1 MQECRSGRIMS
12 EREEFDRTIAYGEHA
27 LDALRQNSLPAYPRY
42 YEFWYTYAAGLNGQL
57 NRALN
62 EAIRD
67 NGALSR
73 ADIDRLYVEL
83 LSPTRL
89 SDEVESIGLQLS
101 KELVDLNTAV
111 RSATD
116 EADVYGSSLGGALR
130 ALVNTKDPEAVS
142 RIAKHLS
149 GETSSMQ
156 AANRE
161 LQEKLADS
169 KRQVDDLRSSLETV
183 RMDSQTD
190 ALTGVGNRK
199 MFDQSIAT
207 LEQNVQLDAP
217 FSLLMG
223 DVDYFKKFN
232 DTYGHQTGDQVL
244 RLVATAMKSSVKGSD
259 IVARY
264 GGEEFAVLLPNTR
277 LEQAMRV
284 AEHVRLA
291 VMSKELI
298 KRSTGERLGRIS
310 ISIGCSMWSAGDSS
324 GSMIERADAAL
335 YAAKRAGRNQVM
347 SQDASGMMMPM
358 AA

>member
-1 MQECRSGRIMS
+1 MS
-12 EREEFDRTIAYGEHA
+12 EREEFDRTIAYGELA
-27 LDALRQNSLPAYPRY
+27 IDALKQNLLPAYPRY
-42 YEFWYTYAAGLNGQL
+42 YEFWYTYAAGINGQL
-57 NRALN
+57 NRAMN

-89 SDEVESIGLQLS
+89 SDEVETIGLQLS
-101 KELVDLNTAV
+101 KELGDLNTAV
-111 RSATD
+111 RSASD
-116 EADVYGSSLGGALR
+116 KADTYGTSLGGALR
-130 ALVNTKDPEAVS
+130 ALVNAKDPETVS

-149 GETSSMQ
+149 GETARMQ
-156 AANRE
+156 ATNRE
-161 LQEKLADS
+161 LQEKLEDS
-169 KRQVDDLRSSLETV
+169 KRQVDDLRLNLETV

-199 MFDQSIAT
+199 LFDHSIIA
-207 LEQNVQLDAP
+207 LEQTARPDAP

-223 DVDYFKKFN
+223 DVDFFKKFN

-284 AEHVRLA
+284 AEQIRVA
-291 VMSKELI
+291 VMSKELV

-310 ISIGCSMWSAGDSS
+310 ISIGCSMWSPGDNT
-324 GSMIERADAAL
+324 GSLIERADAAL
-335 YAAKRAGRNQVM
+335 YAAKRAGRNRVM
-347 SQDASGMMMPM
+347 SQDASGTMIPI